1 MRGAIPPLSHTS
13 TWCGDELSTG
23 YVFMAW
29 YIVKAQ
35 EQLYLYLYLY
45 AAGNVSCST
54 VPSISVKLYC
64 CAIWTMQPVT
74 EF

>member
-1 MRGAIPPLSHTS
+1 MMR
-13 TWCGDELSTG
+13 
-23 YVFMAW
+23 